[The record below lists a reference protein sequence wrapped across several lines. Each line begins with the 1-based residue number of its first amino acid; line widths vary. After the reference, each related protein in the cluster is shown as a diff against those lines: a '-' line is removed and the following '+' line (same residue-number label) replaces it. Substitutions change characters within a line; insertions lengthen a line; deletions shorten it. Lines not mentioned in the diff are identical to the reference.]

1 MVNEGRCRALHVE
14 STVQRIYSGQM
25 IRRLPLVLIAQ
36 VQRSGGTLLSQLFDG
51 HPQVFAFPH
60 ELKWGGR
67 DKYHWPDVNPTNDSL
82 WPAAQRLVAANA
94 ADLEDFKRLG
104 YKKGFNVADNE
115 RLPFRW
121 SLGTYLSAF
130 LWYGLTSP
138 PHTRRDYLDI
148 FFTAYAVALGGARSK
163 KMVTAFTP
171 RANFINSHPGNE
183 EFFSDYPD
191 GTMICIC
198 RHPADWYASASRHQK
213 KYADVEVAMAL
224 WRESAESALVLHA
237 KHPRQ
242 VLLLPFDDLVL
253 SSRRYDAA
261 RSHPAR
267 AYLERLLADPD
278 VRRRTDSV

>member
-1 MVNEGRCRALHVE
+1 MIHYG
-14 STVQRIYSGQM
+14 QR
-25 IRRLPLVLIAQ
+25 
-36 VQRSGGTLLSQLFDG
+36 LS
-51 HPQVFAFPH
+51 
-60 ELKWGGR
+60 E
-67 DKYHWPDVNPTNDSL
+67 
-82 WPAAQRLVAANA
+82 LVAANA

-253 SSRRYDAA
+253 SRGDMMRLVATRLGLIWNDCLLTPTFGGEPIPSNSSFHAVTGIDATAAERRNVLPASVREQISVENAA
-261 RSHPAR
+261 LYEHFVATSNTSSLSQISLSP
-267 AYLERLLADPD
+267 
-278 VRRRTDSV
+278 